1 MQSQRFPYST
11 ETDVL
16 KDHEEVWDPQH
27 VMYKLE
33 DHWYYTEAE
42 EHT

>member
-1 MQSQRFPYST
+1 MQNQRFDHGT

-16 KDHEEVWDPQH
+16 KGHEEVWDPQH

-33 DHWYYTEAE
+33 GHWHYTDAE